1 MARFARRSRETL
13 RTAAG
18 IARLYGHGYV
28 GSEHLLL
35 ALLAQEDG
43 EPARILTS
51 LGLGLGQAR
60 GLTLL
65 LRGSGTRGAPLPQGL
80 SVKAARILRRAAD
93 RATREHCRRIW
104 PEHLLTALA
113 EEPSTGAWRIFSM
126 AGISPQGVLAAA
138 APRQR
143 TEKPETKR
151 RTTGMKLLEQFGVDM
166 MEKAGSMEPVIGRE
180 REIEEVIGILCRKNK
195 NNPALI
201 GEPGVG
207 KTAIAEGLAQRMA
220 AERIPPQLR
229 GKRLISLSMSN
240 LVAGTKYRGEFEER
254 IRDLMSEV
262 SRAGN
267 LILFVDEMHTMVGAG
282 AAEGGIDAANILKPA
297 LGRGEIQMIGA
308 TTLTEYR
315 KYLEKDPA
323 LNRRFRP
330 VMVEEPTP
338 EETLEV
344 LRGLRPGL
352 ERHHHVKIGDEALTA
367 AVSLSRRYLPE
378 QFLPDKAIDLV
389 DEAAARVRME
399 EGRGDRSALEKE
411 HLEAA
416 LSEAVR
422 DSRYEKAAE
431 LRDKMQRL
439 MVRAAETGRGRTVQ
453 GQDIARAVS
462 SRTGIPVG
470 NLNMEER
477 LRLLNLERNL
487 ARQVI
492 GQQEAVAAAAG
503 AVRRGRSCLASG
515 ARPIAC
521 MLFAGPT
528 GVGKTELC
536 RSLARELFG
545 SVEAMVRLD
554 MTEYMEK
561 HSVSRLIGAPP
572 GYVGY
577 EEGGTLT
584 EKVRRRPYCLVLLD
598 ELEKAH
604 SDVTG
609 LLLQIMDDGIL
620 TDSLGRTVSFQ
631 NAIVVMTSNLG
642 GEAGGSGLGF
652 VPGAGK
658 DRTEAALRERFS
670 PEFLGR
676 LDTVVTFRPL
686 DGESLRKIAAKELEA
701 LTARC
706 AAAGRVLAPDPRTPE
721 ILAERAAGKGG
732 ARQIRHGLRR
742 LLEEPLAMFW
752 LENPPGNR
760 ETCALWQNEKF
771 SFSFQ

>member
-1 MARFARRSRETL
+1 MAKLARRSREVL
-13 RTAAG
+13 RSAAG
-18 IARLYGHGYV
+18 IARLLGHGYV

-35 ALLAQEDG
+35 ALLAQTDG
-43 EPARILTS
+43 TPARALASVGLDLSRARSLTM
-51 LGLGLGQAR
+51 
-60 GLTLL
+60 L
-65 LRGSGTRGAPLPQGL
+65 LRGCGTRGAPLPQGL
-80 SVKAARILRRAAD
+80 TPKASRILRRAAEG
-93 RATREHCRRIW
+93 AKRERCRRIW

-113 EEPSTGAWRIFSM
+113 EEPSTGAWKIFSM
-126 AGISPQGVLAAA
+126 AGISPQGVLAASTRKTWA
-138 APRQR
+138 
-143 TEKPETKR
+143 EKTETKR

-166 MEKAGSMEPVIGRE
+166 LEKAGSMEPVIGRD

-254 IRDLMSEV
+254 IRDLLSEV

-330 VMVEEPTP
+330 VMVEEPSA
-338 EETLEV
+338 EEALEI

-378 QFLPDKAIDLV
+378 LFLPDKAIDLL
-389 DEAAARVRME
+389 DEAAALARME
-399 EGRGDRSALEKE
+399 ESRTSRGAAEKE
-411 HLEAA
+411 NLEAA
-416 LSEAVR
+416 LSQAVR

-439 MVRAAETGRGRTVQ
+439 VNRAAETGRGRVVQ
-453 GQDIARAVS
+453 ERDIAQAVS
-462 SRTGIPVG
+462 ARTGIPTG
-470 NLNMEER
+470 ALNMEER
-477 LRLLNLERNL
+477 LRLLNLERDL
-487 ARQVI
+487 AGQVI
-492 GQQEAVAAAAG
+492 GQEEAVAAAAG

-515 ARPIAC
+515 LRPIAC

-536 RSLARELFG
+536 RALARTLFG
-545 SVEAMVRLD
+545 STEAMIRLD

-572 GYVGY
+572 GYVGH

-604 SDVTG
+604 PDVTG

-620 TDSLGRTVSFQ
+620 TDSLGRTVSFK
-631 NAIVVMTSNLG
+631 NALIVMTSNLG
-642 GEAGGSGLGF
+642 GEGSGRGLGF
-652 VPGAGK
+652 LPGQE
-658 DRTEAALRERFS
+658 DRTRQALRERFS

-676 LDTVVTFRPL
+676 LDTVVIFRPL
-686 DGESLRKIAAKELEA
+686 DQESLRKIAAKELEA

-706 AAAGRVLAPDPRTPE
+706 VAAGQPLAVDPQCAG

-732 ARQIRHGLRR
+732 ARQIRHGLRQ

-760 ETCALWQNEKF
+760 RTAALWQNGGF

>member
-1 MARFARRSRETL
+1 MAKLARPSRETL

-28 GSEHLLL
+28 GSQHLLL
-35 ALLAQEDG
+35 ALLARPE
-43 EPARILTS
+43 EKPARILAA
-51 LGLGLGQAR
+51 LGLSLSRVRSMTA
-60 GLTLL
+60 LL
-65 LRGSGTRGAPLPQGL
+65 WGCGAPGVPLPQGL
-80 SVKAARILRRAAD
+80 SPKAAKILGLASVRARQD
-93 RATREHCRRIW
+93 RCRKIW
-104 PEHLLTALA
+104 PEHILTALA
-113 EEPSTGAWRIFSM
+113 QEPATAAWQIFAM
-126 AGISPQGVLAAA
+126 AGLSPQGVQAAT
-138 APRQR
+138 APRQGYL
-143 TEKPETKR
+143 KSDGKR
-151 RTTGMKLLEQFGVDM
+151 RDPGMKLLEQFGVDM
-166 MEKAGSMEPVIGRE
+166 IEKAGTMEPVIGRE
-180 REIEEVIGILCRKNK
+180 REIQEVIGILCRKNK

-207 KTAIAEGLAQRMA
+207 KTAIVEGLAQRMA

-254 IRDLMSEV
+254 IRDLLSEV
-262 SRAGN
+262 TRAGN

-330 VMVEEPTP
+330 VAVEEPTA
-338 EETLEV
+338 EAALEI

-352 ERHHHVKIGDEALTA
+352 ERHHRVKLGEDALTA
-367 AVSLSRRYLPE
+367 AVELSRRYLPE
-378 QFLPDKAIDLV
+378 LFLPDKAIDLL
-389 DEAAARVRME
+389 DEAAALSRME
-399 EGRGDRSALEKE
+399 ESRRDRVDQEQES
-411 HLEAA
+411 LEAA
-416 LSEAVR
+416 LNQAVR

-439 MVRAAETGRGRTVQ
+439 VTRAAETGRGRTVRA
-453 GQDIARAVS
+453 QDIARAVS
-462 SRTGIPVG
+462 ARTGIPVG

-487 ARQVI
+487 AAQVI
-492 GQQEAVAAAAG
+492 GQGEAVAAAAG
-503 AVRRGRSCLASG
+503 AVRRGRSCLAGG

-536 RSLARELFG
+536 RALARELFG
-545 SVEAMVRLD
+545 SAEAMVRLD

-572 GYVGY
+572 GYVGH

-598 ELEKAH
+598 EVEKAH
-604 SDVTG
+604 PDVTG

-620 TDSLGRTVSFQ
+620 TDSLGRTVSFK
-631 NAIVVMTSNLG
+631 NALVVMTSNLG
-642 GEAGGSGLGF
+642 GEAGGGLGF
-652 VPGAGK
+652 VPGTG
-658 DRTEAALRERFS
+658 DGRTEEALRERFS

-686 DGESLRKIAAKELEA
+686 DRESLGSIAHKELTA

-706 AAAGRVLAPDPRTPE
+706 AAAGRCLTMDPKSCE
-721 ILAERAAGKGG
+721 ILADRALGKGG
-732 ARQIRHGLRR
+732 ARQIRHGLRH
-742 LLEEPLAMFW
+742 LVEEPLALFW
-752 LENPPGNR
+752 LENPPENHK
-760 ETCALWQNEKF
+760 TAALWQGDHF

>member
-1 MARFARRSRETL
+1 MAKFARPSRDTL
-13 RTAAG
+13 RSAAG

-43 EPARILTS
+43 EPARILS
-51 LGLGLGQAR
+51 SMGLGLSRAR
-60 GLTLL
+60 SLTVL
-65 LRGSGTRGAPLPQGL
+65 LRGCGTRGARLPQGL
-80 SVKAARILRRAAD
+80 SPKAARVLRRAAEKAKLD
-93 RATREHCRRIW
+93 HCRRIW
-104 PEHLLTALA
+104 PEHMLAALA
-113 EEPSTGAWRIFSM
+113 EEPSTGAWRILAM
-126 AGISPQGVLAAA
+126 AGISPQGILAASVHESGV
-138 APRQR
+138 
-143 TEKPETKR
+143 EKKEIKR
-151 RTTGMKLLEQFGVDM
+151 RVTGLKLLEQFGVDM
-166 MEKAGSMEPVIGRE
+166 MEKAGSMDPVIGRE
-180 REIEEVIGILCRKNK
+180 REIEEVISILCRKNK

-254 IRDLMSEV
+254 IRDLLSEV

-330 VMVEEPTP
+330 VMVEEPTA
-338 EETLEV
+338 EAALEI

-352 ERHHHVKIGDEALTA
+352 ERHHHVKINEEALTA
-367 AVSLSRRYLPE
+367 AVALSRRYLPE
-378 QFLPDKAIDLV
+378 QFLPDKAIDLL
-389 DEAAARVRME
+389 DEAAALVRME
-399 EGRGDRSALEKE
+399 EGQGDRSAVEKE
-411 HLEAA
+411 NLEAA

-422 DSRYEKAAE
+422 ESRYERAAE

-439 MVRAAETGRGRTVQ
+439 VNRAAETGRGRPVL
-453 GQDIARAVS
+453 GRDIARAVS
-462 SRTGIPVG
+462 ARTGIPAG

-492 GQQEAVAAAAG
+492 GQEQAVAAAAG
-503 AVRRGRSCLASG
+503 AVRRGRSCLADGS
-515 ARPIAC
+515 RPIAC

-536 RSLARELFG
+536 RALARELFG
-545 SVEAMVRLD
+545 SAEAMIRLD

-572 GYVGY
+572 GYVGH

-584 EKVRRRPYCLVLLD
+584 EKVRRRPYSLVLLD

-604 SDVTG
+604 PDVTG

-620 TDSLGRTVSFQ
+620 TDSLGRTVSFK
-631 NAIVVMTSNLG
+631 NALIVMTSNLG
-642 GEAGGSGLGF
+642 GEGSGKSLGF
-652 VPGAGK
+652 IQGQED

-686 DGESLRKIAAKELEA
+686 ERKSLERIAAKELDA

-706 AAAGRVLAPDPRTPE
+706 AAAGNPLKVDSLGAQV
-721 ILAERAAGKGG
+721 LAERAAGRGG
-732 ARQIRHGLRR
+732 AREIRRTLRR

-752 LENPPGNR
+752 LENPPGSR
-760 ETCALWQNEKF
+760 DTLARWQGDKF